1 MTNTKLPKIL
11 VIVGPTTSHKT
22 HLAVEIANKFDGEI
36 INADAYQVYKDM
48 SIGTNA
54 PTKQELESAVFHLN
68 QVISLTD
75 EWDIKKFQTK
85 CLTVIKDI
93 LSRGKLPILVGGSNL
108 YVDAIIKNYD
118 LSSTKRNEAYDQY
131 DNQKLYELLFA
142 QNPELAKKIGVNNKR
157 RLTRALEIINET
169 KDPNALVKTNEP
181 IFDYLMI
188 ECNYPTRAE
197 LYDSINN
204 KVGQMINSGWK
215 QEVLDIMKKYPN
227 LDLLHNVGFKAI
239 GYSDFYL
246 SIINN
251 TPVNEELIKQ
261 KVRRYAKR
269 QITWINN
276 KYPEHLLFDQS
287 NKAEV
292 FKQIELWKAK

>member
-22 HLAVEIANKFDGEI
+22 HLAVEIANRFDGEI

-54 PTKQELESAVFHLN
+54 PTKQELNSAIFHLN

-93 LSRGKLPILVGGSNL
+93 LSRGKLPILV
-108 YVDAIIKNYD
+108 
-118 LSSTKRNEAYDQY
+118 EAYDQY

-287 NKAEV
+287 NKAEI

>member
-1 MTNTKLPKIL
+1 MTSTKLPKIV

-22 HLAVEIANKFDGEI
+22 HLAIEIANKFNGEI

-54 PTKQELESAVFHLN
+54 PTKEELESAIFHLN
-68 QVISLTD
+68 QIISLTD

-85 CLTVIKDI
+85 CLEVIKNI

-108 YVDAIIKNYD
+108 YIDAIIKNYD
-118 LSSTKRNEAYDQY
+118 LSSSKRNEAYDQY
-131 DNQKLYELLFA
+131 DNKKLYELLFV
-142 QNPELAKKIGVNNKR
+142 QNPELAKKIGTNNKR
-157 RLTRALEIINET
+157 RLTRALEVINET
-169 KDPNALVKTNEP
+169 KDPNALIKTNKV

-188 ECNYPTRAE
+188 ECNYSTREE
-197 LYDSINN
+197 LYDSINT
-204 KVGQMINSGWK
+204 KVSQMINSGWK
-215 QEVLDIMKKYPN
+215 QEVLGIMKKYPN

-251 TPVNEELIKQ
+251 TTINEELIKQ

-287 NKAEV
+287 NKEEI
-292 FKQIELWKAK
+292 FKQIELWKIK

>member
-1 MTNTKLPKIL
+1 MTNIKLPKIV

-22 HLAVEIANKFDGEI
+22 HLAINIANKFNGEI
-36 INADAYQVYKDM
+36 INADAYQIYKDM

-54 PTKQELESAVFHLN
+54 PTREELKSATFHLN

-85 CLTVIKDI
+85 CFEVINDI
-93 LSRGKLPILVGGSNL
+93 LNKGKLPILVGGSNL
-108 YVDAIIKNYD
+108 YVDTVIKNYD
-118 LSSTKRNEAYDQY
+118 LSSSKRNEVYDQY
-131 DNQKLYELLFA
+131 DNQKLYKLLFD
-142 QNPELAKKIGVNNKR
+142 QNPELAKKIGINNKR
-157 RLTRALEIINET
+157 RLTRALEVINET

-181 IFDYLMI
+181 FFDYLMI
-188 ECNYPTRAE
+188 ECNYPTRKE
-197 LYDSINN
+197 LYDSINR
-204 KVGQMINSGWK
+204 KVSQMIKGGWR

-239 GYSDFYL
+239 GYNDFYY
-246 SIINN
+246 SIIND
-251 TPVNEELIKQ
+251 TPINEELIKQ

-276 KYPEHLLFDQS
+276 RYPKHLLFDQS
-287 NKAEV
+287 NKEEI
-292 FKQIELWKAK
+292 FKQIKIWKTK